1 MPNIILQVKTDVKTT
16 LREVNAPELSLELE
30 TLLEGQI
37 ADLIDTKH
45 KIRYLVSKCK
55 NRFNDYNIF
64 YYENIVLG
72 LRIRQFLQKIIQSQ
86 STAPQQVPPGLSSL
100 QEELTAIAARFVI
113 LVSHNRSVFCEYY
126 QDIVANALAKSDI
139 DNNKE
144 IHGAHTMEL

>member
-1 MPNIILQVKTDVKTT
+1 MTIYF
-16 LREVNAPELSLELE
+16 
-30 TLLEGQI
+30 
-37 ADLIDTKH
+37 
-45 KIRYLVSKCK
+45 KIYTIK
-55 NRFNDYNIF
+55 Y
-64 YYENIVLG
+64 IVLG

-126 QDIVANALAKSDI
+126 QDIVANALAKSDV

-144 IHGAHTMEL
+144 IHTEAHTMEL